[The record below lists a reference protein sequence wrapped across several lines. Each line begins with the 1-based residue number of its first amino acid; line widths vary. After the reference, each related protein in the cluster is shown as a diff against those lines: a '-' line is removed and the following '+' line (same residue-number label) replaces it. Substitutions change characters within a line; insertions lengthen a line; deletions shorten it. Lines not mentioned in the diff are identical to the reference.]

1 MLAIMDEHAERQQDA
16 SSPGEV
22 FRIFLRLG
30 LTAFGGPAAH
40 IGIMR
45 QEFVQRRRWV
55 DDDEFLRLLAAVN
68 VLPGPNSTELAIH
81 LGRERAGWRGFAA
94 GGVAFILPA
103 AVLVLG
109 FAWLY
114 ANYGTSAQA
123 EWLLYGVKPVVV
135 AIIGWATLAFAV
147 AVLKKRHLAPV
158 LAGALLLSVVGLPEM
173 GVLLAGAVTGP
184 FAARTLPRLPG
195 RAVGLL
201 PLLTTDGGRIA
212 ELFLTFLRIGSLL
225 FGSGYVLLAFVQ
237 DDFVDRLGWLTEQQ
251 VLDAVAVGQLTPGPL
266 FTAATFIGYVTAGWG
281 GAVVAT
287 VAIFLPAF
295 VFVALSRPA
304 LRWVRGSA
312 VATAALDGVVAA
324 SVALL
329 VVVVW
334 TLAGAAFV
342 DWPAVAAA
350 GAGLAVLWR
359 WPAMNSAWLILAGV
373 AFGLASVAWR

>member
-1 MLAIMDEHAERQQDA
+1 MDEHRERQHDG

-158 LAGALLLSVVGLPEM
+158 LAGALLLSAVGLPEM
-173 GVLLAGAVTGP
+173 GVLLAGAAAGP
-184 FAARTLPRLPG
+184 FAARTIPRLPG
-195 RAVGLL
+195 RALGLL
-201 PLLTTDGGRIA
+201 PLLATDGGRIA

-251 VLDAVAVGQLTPGPL
+251 VLDAVAVGQITPGPL
-266 FTAATFIGYVTAGWG
+266 FTTATFIGYVTAGWG

-312 VATAALDGVVAA
+312 VASAALDGVVAA

-329 VVVVW
+329 VVVLW

-342 DWPAVAAA
+342 DWPAVVAA

>member
-1 MLAIMDEHAERQQDA
+1 MERAAEGQA
-16 SSPGEV
+16 GPAGTGEV

-68 VLPGPNSTELAIH
+68 VVPGPNSTEMAIH
-81 LGRERAGWRGFAA
+81 LGRERAAWRGFAVA
-94 GGVAFILPA
+94 GIGFILPA
-103 AVLVLG
+103 AVLVLA

-114 ANYGTSAQA
+114 ANFGTRAEA

-135 AIIGWATLAFAV
+135 AIIAWATIAFGRT
-147 AVLKKRHLAPV
+147 VLKKRHLAPV
-158 LAGALLLSVVGLPEM
+158 LAGALALAVAGLPEI
-173 GVLLAGAVTGP
+173 GVLLAGAAAGP
-184 FAARTLPRLPG
+184 FAARVVPRPPA
-195 RAVGLL
+195 RAVAFL
-201 PLLTTDGGRIA
+201 PLLSTDGGRLT

-237 DDFVDRLGWLTEQQ
+237 DEFVDRLGWLTEQQ
-251 VLDAVAVGQLTPGPL
+251 VLDAVAIGQVTPGPL
-266 FTAATFIGYVTAGWG
+266 FSTATFIGYVTAGWG

-304 LRWVRGSA
+304 LEWVRRSA
-312 VATAALDGVVAA
+312 IATAALDGIVAA

-329 VVVVW
+329 VVVLW
-334 TLAGAAFV
+334 TLADAAFV
-342 DWPAVAAA
+342 DWPAVVATA
-350 GAGLAVLWR
+350 AGLAVLWR
-359 WPAMNSAWLILAGV
+359 WPALNSAWLVLGGV
-373 AFGLASVAWR
+373 GFGLASVVWR